1 MFEKI
6 VQQNKRITT
15 INSEEIVRV
24 IFSESYSNY
33 FIRNDGEEF
42 AYASDSEFTDFDL
55 LEDGVVSIPKNGVV
69 CVFGSLIST
78 DKDIFVKGNVTIAAT
93 NSDVCPFKIAKDG
106 EDKAVLGSIPEIVN
120 NGSVIAKDYQLDG
133 ITDFVVNVPDRC
145 EIAGIGTVTQNG
157 MIKAADFE
165 LDGISELDV
174 QVPDPHTFGEKVISE
189 NGVYNSS
196 DDNISGFSKV
206 TVDVPDPH
214 TFSEKVISEN
224 GVYNSSDDNIS
235 GFSKVTVEVP
245 DPHTFSEKVISENGI
260 YNSSDDN
267 ISGFSKV
274 TVDVPD
280 THTFGT
286 KTITKNGTYNS
297 SDSGVSGFS
306 SVSVNIPLTS
316 KTITSNGLYVNPEG
330 GWKNV
335 QVDVPD
341 PHKFGNLTATANK
354 TYYAADSGL
363 SGFSNVSVQVPDPH
377 TFGSKRI
384 TSNGT
389 YNSEEDDGVSGYS
402 NVSVEIP
409 LGTKTITENGVY
421 NSVDYGVS
429 GFSSVDVNV
438 PDLHTF
444 SEKVITENGVYNSSD
459 DVVSGFSKVT
469 VEVPDNHT
477 FGTKSIFSS
486 GTFNSSSDGFSGFSS
501 VSVYC
506 ECKGKYRTYIYD
518 ECRLVGVNYAYYGAN
533 SSGLT
538 EKNYLSNKKCPSS
551 IVLDQ
556 SKRDYWYF
564 SPTVSDNSNLEK
576 VGKTYKGLG
585 LSVVFVP
592 GYSSKMRVSCGPSES
607 NVEYSNI
614 IDLNNYKVANNPSE
628 LLYDIVI
635 PFDAIFNNGSTGN
648 VWNTSYRFLKFEAVD
663 GSIITFNRV
672 WFNTTSTLS
681 CTNPTS

>member
-24 IFSESYSNY
+24 VFSESYSNY

-69 CVFGSLIST
+69 CVFGSLVST

-93 NSDVCPFKIAKDG
+93 NSDVCPFKFAKDG

-120 NGSVIAKDYQLDG
+120 NGAVIAQDYQLDG

-145 EIAGIGTVTQNG
+145 EIAGIGKVTQNG
-157 MIKAADFE
+157 MIKASDFE

-174 QVPDPHTFGEKVISE
+174 QVPDPHTF
-189 NGVYNSS
+189 
-196 DDNISGFSKV
+196 
-206 TVDVPDPH
+206 
-214 TFSEKVISEN
+214 SEKVVTNN
-224 GVYNSSDDNIS
+224 GTYNSEDDNVS

-245 DPHTFSEKVISENGI
+245 DPHTFGAKVVTENGV
-260 YNSSDDN
+260 YNSSDEN

-280 THTFGT
+280 PHTFGT

-316 KTITSNGLYVNPEG
+316 KTITSNGLYVNPSG

-354 TYYAADSGL
+354 TYYASDSGL

-377 TFGSKRI
+377 SFGSKRI

-389 YNSEEDDGVSGYS
+389 YNSEDDNVSGYS

-421 NSVDYGVS
+421 NSVDSGVS
-429 GFSSVDVNV
+429 GFSSVEVNV
-438 PDLHTF
+438 PDTHTF
-444 SEKVITENGVYNSSD
+444 TTKTINANGTYNAID
-459 DVVSGFSKVT
+459 DNVSGFSSVSVNVPLGVHTAIENGTYYASDEGLAGFSKFYVN
-469 VEVPDNHT
+469 VEDPHT
-477 FGTKSIFSS
+477 FGTKAIFSS
-486 GTFNSSSDGFSGFSS
+486 GTFNSSSDNLSGFSS

-518 ECRLVGVNYAYYGAN
+518 ECRLVGINYAYYGAN

-576 VGKTYKGLG
+576 IGKTYKGLG

-628 LLYDIVI
+628 LLYDIII
-635 PFDAIFNNGSTGN
+635 PFDDIFNNGSTGN
-648 VWNTSYRFLKFEAVD
+648 VWNTSYRFLKFESVD

-672 WFNTTSTLS
+672 WFNTTATLS

>member
-24 IFSESYSNY
+24 VFSESYSNY

-55 LEDGVVSIPKNGVV
+55 LEDGVVSIPKNGIA

-93 NSDVCPFKIAKDG
+93 NSDSCPFKFAKDG

-120 NGSVIAKDYQLDG
+120 NGAVVAQDYQLDG
-133 ITDFVVNVPDRC
+133 ITDFVVNVPDSC
-145 EIAGIGTVTQNG
+145 EIAGIGIITQNG
-157 MIKAADFE
+157 MIKASDFE

-174 QVPDPHTFGEKVISE
+174 Q
-189 NGVYNSS
+189 
-196 DDNISGFSKV
+196 
-206 TVDVPDPH
+206 VPDPH

-245 DPHTFSEKVISENGI
+245 DPHTFGEKVVTENGV
-260 YNSSDDN
+260 YNSSDEN

-274 TVDVPD
+274 TVEVPD
-280 THTFGT
+280 PHTFGT
-286 KTITKNGTYNS
+286 KTITNNGTYNS

-316 KTITSNGLYVNPEG
+316 KTITSNGLYVNPSG

-354 TYYAADSGL
+354 TYYASDSGL

-377 TFGSKRI
+377 SFGSKRI

-389 YNSEEDDGVSGYS
+389 YNSEDDGVSGYS

-421 NSVDYGVS
+421 NSVDSGVS
-429 GFSSVDVNV
+429 GFSSVEVNV
-438 PDLHTF
+438 PDPHTF
-444 SEKVITENGVYNSSD
+444 GNKIITSNGTYNSSD
-459 DVVSGFSKVT
+459 DNVSGFSS
-469 VEVPDNHT
+469 VEVNVTDPHT
-477 FGTKSIFSS
+477 FGTKAVFSS
-486 GTFNSSSDGFSGFSS
+486 GTFTASSDNVSGFSS

-576 VGKTYKGLG
+576 IGKTYKGLG
-585 LSVVFVP
+585 LSVVFVT
-592 GYSSKMRVSCGPSES
+592 GCSSKMRVSCGPSES
-607 NVEYSNI
+607 DVEYSNI
-614 IDLNNYKVANNPSE
+614 IDLNNYKVSNNPSE
-628 LLYDIVI
+628 LLYDIII
-635 PFDAIFNNGSTGN
+635 PFDDIFNNGSTGN
-648 VWNTSYRFLKFEAVD
+648 VWNTSYRFLKFESVD

-672 WFNTTSTLS
+672 WFNTTATLS